1 MEIITIEIGIVL
13 LIPVSP
19 ASPSFILFALAPKEL
34 ALKPLALVVLNAALT
49 LLYVLASFFAF

>member
-1 MEIITIEIGIVL
+1 MTIETRLAL
-13 LIPVSP
+13 LIPVLP